1 MRPLESGAAF
11 FFGFFDLVVCAAA
24 GRHHGERNGFDTS
37 A

>member
-11 FFGFFDLVVCAAA
+11 FLTFLNLVVCAAA

>member
-11 FFGFFDLVVCAAA
+11 FLAYLMVVCAAA
-24 GRHHGERNGFDTS
+24 GRHFGERNGFDTS